1 MKSFRTDNFLQMKKL
16 IFKIIIYSIAVF
28 IVLNGLLFYVATENH
43 FIGGIIQ
50 KHELLEKVAA
60 PRIILIG
67 GSGVAYSIDSEQI
80 TAATG
85 REVVNMGVFAQFGLR
100 YMLEEVQSDIR
111 ADDVVVVIPEYSHFY
126 YLFNGWRGWNEL
138 IFVYPKAL
146 TYLNSTQQ
154 LKAIGRAFP
163 RFYRQKVKTLGKNL
177 LTKFKTG
184 GQDNVAYNQYGDYVA
199 HLDSKEVFDLTE
211 NGLFHAFI
219 DMANLKLNRSVVPVL
234 NNFQQKMTDK
244 GATVYFSYPTIPE
257 LQFSNSKKIIEQ
269 VVEDLDK
276 KANFERLNR
285 PVEEVQPLD
294 DFYDTVYHL
303 KKDGRTRRTQRLID
317 NLLPKL

>member
-1 MKSFRTDNFLQMKKL
+1 MKKL
-16 IFKIIIYSIAVF
+16 VFKTILYAIAVL
-28 IVLNGLLFYVATENH
+28 ILLNGLLFYVATENH

-50 KHELLEKVAA
+50 KHELLEKMDA

-67 GSGVAYSIDSEQI
+67 GSGVGYSIDSEQI
-80 TAATG
+80 ATATG

-100 YMLEEVQSDIR
+100 YMLEEVKSDIR
-111 ADDVVVVIPEYSHFY
+111 ANDVVVIIPEYSHFY

-146 TYLNSTQQ
+146 TYLNSKQQ

-177 LTKFKTG
+177 LTKIRTG
-184 GQDNVAYNQYGDYVA
+184 GQENVSYNKYGDYVG
-199 HLDSKEVFDLTE
+199 HLDSDEVFDLTKT
-211 NGLFHAFI
+211 GLFHTFI
-219 DMANLKLNRSVVPVL
+219 DTANLKLNQNVVPVL
-234 NNFQQKMTDK
+234 NDFYEEMIEN
-244 GATVYFSYPTIPE
+244 GAKVYFSYPTIPKP
-257 LQFSNSKKIIEQ
+257 QFSNSQKIIQQ
-269 VVEDLDK
+269 VVKDLDK

-285 PVEEVQPLD
+285 PEDEVQSLE

-303 KKDGRTRRTQRLID
+303 KKEGRTRRTQRLIN